1 MDRQAGYKSSSF
13 DPSLYPF
20 TGFMPRK
27 SIRLLGQI
35 ELLMTYGDAE
45 NHRMELVRFDVVD
58 LESCFNAIMGRNTLN
73 CFCVIVHHNFLF
85 SQDSLPTRADHHPR
99 HTSIGP
105 HRASPPRD
113 KVWPDGKTAKSINI
127 LSNIEEP
134 PVDPPG

>member
-20 TGFMPRK
+20 TGFMPGK

-73 CFCVIVHHNFLF
+73 CFCVIVHHK
-85 SQDSLPTRADHHPR
+85 SSSDHHPR
-99 HTSIGP
+99 HTSIEP